1 LRAWRLGS
9 ARSAKSLAAS
19 LAGVRAALVSVGTDP
34 TDTVLGLGLWG
45 LDYDHRDVTLWASSD
60 RIHVDRSTVT
70 GIPLSW
76 GSEWV
81 AVEAITQGSV
91 VEWDPETYASRWRSV
106 RGIPLVRTRSQQR
119 ERILVGAATLTTTHT
134 SGNSIFDHAEQLA
147 PGIRKTI
154 DVALHDQL
162 VRLWD

>member
-1 LRAWRLGS
+1 L
-9 ARSAKSLAAS
+9 
-19 LAGVRAALVSVGTDP
+19 GVRAALESVGTETADA
-34 TDTVLGLGLWG
+34 VLGLGLWG
-45 LDYDHRDVTLWASSD
+45 LDYEQRDVTLWASSD
-60 RIHVDRSTVT
+60 RIHVDLSTVT
-70 GIPLSW
+70 GVPLAW

-91 VEWDPETYASRWRSV
+91 VEWDPDTYASRWRSV
-106 RGIPLVRTRSQQR
+106 RGIPLIWTRPDQR
-119 ERILVGAATLTTTHT
+119 ERIVAGAVTLTTTQP
-134 SGNSIFDHAEQLA
+134 SGASIFDQAEKRA